1 MEYKDLIDFSDKMEK
16 DNFKYIDK
24 LVKGKSKIF
33 SEEEKYLIVCDVID
47 IHLRYKSF
55 KDSYLKKLNYND

>member
-24 LVKGKSKIF
+24 LVKSKSKMF
-33 SEEEKYLIVCDVID
+33 SEDEKYSIVCDVID
-47 IHLRYKSF
+47 IHLKYLSYKNRYLSLLENK
-55 KDSYLKKLNYND
+55 N